1 MNQITG
7 VLLFL
12 IGVISTDRTL
22 HRNAKY
28 HNECIKKRG
37 ECEGQ
42 KGFFF
47 FLCFTGDREWK
58 VLNLKSSSNRMIRV
72 NKIKR
77 PYDHTKN
84 SYKKGQRLQQQN
96 HIKLYQCLGAGMRK
110 SSSCSEGSQWL
121 HESRFIFKCMDW
133 ICILCLT
140 EIKINNFIVIVT
152 TAGTS

>member
-28 HNECIKKRG
+28 HNECIKKMG

-47 FLCFTGDREWK
+47 FMFHRRQRM
-58 VLNLKSSSNRMIRV
+58 KSPQPE
-72 NKIKR
+72 K
-77 PYDHTKN
+77 
-84 SYKKGQRLQQQN
+84 Q
-96 HIKLYQCLGAGMRK
+96 
-110 SSSCSEGSQWL
+110 
-121 HESRFIFKCMDW
+121 
-133 ICILCLT
+133 
-140 EIKINNFIVIVT
+140 
-152 TAGTS
+152 